1 MKFLFKFLL
10 IFILFLYSDISYWL
24 SIEDT
29 LLDDTSSGLSNI
41 QADWNWASWIIL
53 PIIKWFKTEIFSL
66 VMVLSIWVFIF
77 IGIRFASARWNPEEF
92 KKAWMQLIYAIIWI
106 FFIFMAWWLVRLVSS
121 LSL

>member
-41 QADWNWASWIIL
+41 QDDWNWASWIIL